1 MRLSVILIL
10 LTSTF
15 MTVLAADVH
24 AQRVTI
30 EAKATPMYQVFKQIE
45 RQTGYLFWYKGK
57 MIGKNT
63 PVTVTVVNVPLSVA
77 LDKIFAG
84 VPFAYEIVEETIV
97 VTEKPVTLEKSGKAQ
112 EKQPLTGLVIDE
124 NGSPLAGATVTV
136 KGGSQTTMTDNEG
149 KFSFQNIEESAV
161 LVVSYIGYQ
170 TREVPVKDAGK
181 IVLQQNDSKLDEV
194 QVIAYGTT
202 TKRLNTGSVGS
213 ISAKDIAQQ
222 PVSNPLA
229 ALSGKIPG
237 LVVTQSSGVSG
248 TSFSIQVRGR
258 NSLAQGSDPLIL
270 IDGIPFAP
278 QNQGINVLSSAIT
291 SSNGS
296 SLSPFTTIDPAIIES
311 IDVLKDAD
319 ATAIYGS
326 RGANGV
332 ILITTKKGM
341 AGKTNVTARIDQG
354 ILSAPRGME
363 LMNTGQYLDMRRE
376 AFSNSGITP
385 TNANAPDL
393 TLWDSKRNTD
403 LQKDLT
409 GNTGYATQ
417 AHLSLSGGG
426 NAVQFLI
433 SGGYNRETNVLPGKQ
448 PNTRG
453 NGNFSLT
460 HNSQDRRLSLTLSG
474 SFTVTKNTS
483 NSGDLTNYAFLPP
496 NIPEFFNSDGTLKW
510 SEGGIE
516 YENPYAYLK
525 KSYEAKSNSFATS
538 LNLSY
543 RIMDGLSAKLLAGY
557 NQLNAKDYSA
567 FPKSSNSPSFIG
579 ENVASHGNNA
589 FTSYNL
595 EPQLT
600 YQRRIWKGN
609 LNFLAGATFHR
620 KENELTYLQLQGFAS
635 EALMAS
641 IQAASTVSAKTDN
654 YTDYRY
660 TAGFARI
667 NYNINDKYL
676 INLTGRRDGSS
687 RFGPDNRF
695 ENFGAIGAAYLI
707 SSEPWMERFKPII
720 SFLKL
725 RGSYGVTGNDQIG
738 DYQYLDSWGS
748 YSTTYQGANTLAQ
761 LGLFNAGYGWER
773 NVKTEAAVDFG
784 FWNDKLLLSANYYR
798 NVSDNQLVQYKLPY
812 ITGFANITRNL
823 PAKVENTGW
832 ELQLTGMIIQKK
844 DLQWSMGG
852 NVTIPKNKLLEF
864 PGLNESNYAYKYSI
878 GYPLSLI
885 KGYQSTGLD
894 PATGKYT
901 YKDLNQDGFLNT
913 ADYENLGSTDPKY
926 YGGITSN
933 FKYKGFELDV
943 FADFRRQTGRDF
955 LFSIYSLRRVGGTMF
970 NQPAALLNHWTP
982 ANVSAPY
989 EKYLMSATS
998 ETDRLPL
1005 SDKGYSDQSFFR
1017 LRNIAV
1023 AFNIPSKVMRT
1034 LSIQSARV
1042 YFQAQN
1048 LFTTTKTKGYN
1059 PETQQLYGL
1068 APLRVLNLGA
1078 SLTF

>member
-1 MRLSVILIL
+1 MRLSVILLL
-10 LTSTF
+10 LTSTLIAA
-15 MTVLAADVH
+15 MAADLH
-24 AQRVTI
+24 AQSVTI

-45 RQTGYLFWYKGK
+45 KQTGYLFWYKGK
-57 MIGKNT
+57 MLGKNT
-63 PVTVTVVNVPLSVA
+63 PVTVSVVNVPLKDA
-77 LDKIFAG
+77 LDKIFAD
-84 VPFAYEIVEETIV
+84 VPFTYEIVEETIV
-97 VTEKPVTLEKSGKAQ
+97 VNEKPATQERKSKTE
-112 EKQPLTGLVIDE
+112 EKQPVTGLVSDE
-124 NGSPLAGATVTV
+124 DGQPLLGATVTV
-136 KGGSQTTMTDNEG
+136 KGTSQTTVTDQEG
-149 KFSFQNIEESAV
+149 KFSFQNVAENSV
-161 LVVSYIGYQ
+161 LVISYIGYQ
-170 TREVPVKDAGK
+170 TREVPLKDAER
-181 IVLQQNDSKLDEV
+181 IVLQRSESKLDEV

-237 LVVTQSSGVSG
+237 LAVTQSSGVPG
-248 TSFSIQVRGR
+248 ASFTIQIRGR
-258 NSLAQGSDPLIL
+258 NSLVQGSDPLIL
-270 IDGIPFAP
+270 IDGIPFAA

-291 SSNGS
+291 SGNAS

-341 AGKTNVTARIDQG
+341 AGKTNVTAQIDQG
-354 ILSAPRGME
+354 IMSAPRGME
-363 LMNTGQYLDMRRE
+363 LMNTRQYLDMRRE
-376 AFSNSGITP
+376 AFSNSGVTP
-385 TNANAPDL
+385 TTANAPDL
-393 TLWDSKRNTD
+393 TLWNSERNTD

-426 NAVQFLI
+426 NAIQFLI
-433 SGGYNRETNVLPGKQ
+433 SGGYNRETNVFPGKQ

-460 HNSQDRRLSLTLSG
+460 HDSKDRRLSLTLSS

-483 NSGDLTNYAFLPP
+483 NSGDLTNYAFLSP

-543 RIMDGLSAKLLAGY
+543 RITDGLSAKILAGY

-579 ENVASHGNNA
+579 ESTASHGSNV

-600 YQRRIWKGN
+600 YKRKVWKGN

-620 KENELTYLQLQGFAS
+620 KENQLTYLQLQGFAS
-635 EALMAS
+635 EALMTS

-667 NYNINDKYL
+667 NYNIDDKYL

-707 SSEPWMERFKPII
+707 SSEPWMEKFKPLI

-784 FWNDKLLLSANYYR
+784 FWNDRLLLSANYYR

-812 ITGFANITRNL
+812 ITGFASITRNL

-844 DLQWSMGG
+844 DLQWSIGA
-852 NVTIPKNKLLEF
+852 NVTIPKNTLLAF
-864 PGLNESNYAYKYSI
+864 PGLNESNYAYRYSI
-878 GYPLSLI
+878 GYSLNLI
-885 KGYQSTGLD
+885 KGYRSTGLD
-894 PATGKYT
+894 PVTGKYM
-901 YKDLNQDGFLNT
+901 YKDLNQDGILNT
-913 ADYENLGSTDPKY
+913 ADYENIGTTDPKY
-926 YGGITSN
+926 YGGINSN

-943 FADFRRQTGRDF
+943 FADFRRQKGRDF
-955 LFSIYSLRRVGGTMF
+955 LYSIYSLRRVGGTMF
-970 NQPAALLNHWTP
+970 NQPVALLDHWSST
-982 ANVSAPY
+982 NVSAPY
-989 EKYLMSATS
+989 EKYLVSATS

-1005 SDKGYSDQSFFR
+1005 SDRAYSDQSFFR
-1017 LRNIAV
+1017 LRNV
-1023 AFNIPSKVMRT
+1023 ALAYNIPFKVLGA
-1034 LSIQSARV
+1034 LSIQRARV

-1068 APLRVLNLGA
+1068 APLRVLNVGA